1 MSAPAVIAP
10 TVIAEAGVNH
20 NGSLERALD
29 MVDAAAEA
37 GADMVKFQAFR
48 ADELASADAET
59 AAYQAENS
67 GQRAQLA
74 MLRELELDAEAFE
87 SLATRCRE
95 RSVAFLCTA
104 FDGGLLETLVA
115 LGMGTIKVPSGEL
128 TNAPLLERVAGF
140 GLPVLLSTGMATLDE
155 VEDAVAVLRRGGAED
170 VTVLHCTSLY
180 PAPMA
185 SVNLRA
191 MTTMAERLD
200 LPVGYSDHTLGDAVA
215 IAATALGARVIEK
228 HFTLDRG
235 LPGPDHKA
243 SLEPGELATMIRRI
257 RDVAVALGDGV
268 KRPADDEADT
278 ARVVRRSWH
287 AARDLAAGAT
297 VANGDATLKRPASGL
312 APAESPIGRKLA
324 HAVKADAPIRAEDLT
339 P

>member
-1 MSAPAVIAP
+1 MNRPPLGPV
-10 TVIAEAGVNH
+10 VVAEAGVNH
-20 NGSLERALD
+20 NGSLDRALA

-48 ADELASADAET
+48 AAELASADAET
-59 AAYQAENS
+59 ASYQAENS

-74 MLRELELDAEAFE
+74 MLRELELDMDAFE
-87 SLATRCRE
+87 ALAARCRE
-95 RSVAFLCTA
+95 RGIAFLCTA
-104 FDGGLLETLVA
+104 FDADLLDALVA
-115 LGMGTIKVPSGEL
+115 LGMTTIKVPSGEL

-155 VEDAVAVLRRGGAED
+155 VEEAVGTLRRGGADEI
-170 VTVLHCTSLY
+170 TVLHCTSLY

-191 MTTMAERLD
+191 MTAMAERLG
-200 LPVGYSDHTLGDAVA
+200 LPVGYSDHTPGDAVA

-228 HFTLDRG
+228 HFTLDRA

-243 SLEPGELATMIRRI
+243 SLEPAELAAMIRRV
-257 RDVAVALGDGV
+257 RDVTEALGDGV
-268 KRPADDEADT
+268 KRPAEGEADT

-287 AARDLAAGAT
+287 AARDLAKGAT
-297 VANGDATLKRPASGL
+297 IGVGDATLKRPASGL
-312 APAESPIGRKLA
+312 APARSPVGRKLA
-324 HAVKADAPIRAEDLT
+324 HPVKADAPIRAEDLT